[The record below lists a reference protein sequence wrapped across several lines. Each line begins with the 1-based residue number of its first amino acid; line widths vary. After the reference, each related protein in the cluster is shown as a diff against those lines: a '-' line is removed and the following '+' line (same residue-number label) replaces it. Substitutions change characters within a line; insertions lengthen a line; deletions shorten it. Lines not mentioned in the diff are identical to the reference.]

1 MMDRLTQLQQLIS
14 RHVIGPCFST
24 AIPGLNLLRADIVS
38 ACSVQTVYSPM
49 VCVIAQGS
57 KRVVIGNITLDYD
70 AASYLISSVH
80 LPVSGSVTE
89 ASPDRPYLALSLA
102 LDPKIL
108 ATFLLDLSPEKRD
121 LGPPRGIAVSRY
133 APELLEAFVRLLR
146 LLDRPDEIAPLAPL
160 LVREIHYRLLTG
172 DHANMLRAIAMQES
186 RTAQINRV
194 IDWIRQNFASP
205 LHIDTLARLADMSP
219 ASLHRHFKAITAMS
233 PLQYQKQLRLQEA
246 RHLLLSQN
254 DDAAAAG
261 FAVGYGSPSQFR
273 REYHRLFGAPPR
285 QDIDRLR
292 ATREDFATG
301 V

>member
-1 MMDRLTQLQQLIS
+1 MMDTLIELQHLIS
-14 RHVIGPCFST
+14 RHVSGPYLST
-24 AIPGLNLLRADIVS
+24 AIPGLTLLQADGVS
-38 ACSVQTVYSPM
+38 PCSVQTVYSPM
-49 VCVIAQGS
+49 VCVIAQGR
-57 KRVVIGNITLDYD
+57 KRVVIGNITLEYD

-89 ASPDRPYLALSLA
+89 ASPDRPYFALSLA
-102 LDPKIL
+102 LDPKAL
-108 ATFLLDLSPEKRD
+108 AAFLLDLPPEQRD
-121 LGPPRGIAVSRY
+121 PGPSRGIAVSRY

-146 LLDRPDEIAPLAPL
+146 LLDRPEDIAPLAPL
-160 LVREIHYRLLTG
+160 LIREIHYRLLTG
-172 DHANMLRAIAMQES
+172 DHADMLRAVAMQES
-186 RTAQINRV
+186 RTAQISRA

-246 RHLLLSQN
+246 RHFLLSRN

-261 FAVGYGSPSQFR
+261 FAVGYGSPSQFS

-292 ATREDFATG
+292 APPAKT
-301 V
+301 

>member
-1 MMDRLTQLQQLIS
+1 MDILTELQHLIS
-14 RHVIGPCFST
+14 RHVIGPYLST
-24 AIPGLNLLRADIVS
+24 AIPGLNLLRADGVS
-38 ACSVQTVYSPM
+38 LCSVQTVYSPM
-49 VCVIAQGS
+49 VCIIAQGR

-89 ASPDRPYLALSLA
+89 ASRDRPYLALSLA
-102 LDPKIL
+102 LDPKVL
-108 ATFLLDLSPEKRD
+108 ADFLFNLHPEQCD
-121 LGPPRGIAVSRY
+121 PGPLRGIAVSRY

-146 LLDRPDEIAPLAPL
+146 LLDRPEEIAPLASL
-160 LVREIHYRLLTG
+160 LIREIHYRLLTG
-172 DHANMLRAIAMQES
+172 DHADMLRAVAMQES

-205 LHIDTLARLADMSP
+205 LRIDTLARLADMSP

-246 RHLLLSQN
+246 RHLLLSKN

-261 FAVGYGSPSQFR
+261 FAVGYGSPSQFS

-292 ATREDFATG
+292 ATREDFATRA
-301 V
+301 